1 MRKEK
6 ETNSTDY
13 ATDIRKARRKTGLKT
28 QEFFTPSELVE
39 KMCDKIPMEDWR
51 DPQKTFLEPCFGNGN
66 FLVAIIRRKIENGS
80 SWIQALETTYGV
92 ELMED
97 NVREAKDRIVKLI
110 SDEEGFN
117 EEKARQIMD
126 HNLVCSDFF
135 KWDFENWKPME

>member
-6 ETNSTDY
+6 ETSAADY

-39 KMCDKIPMEDWR
+39 KMCDKIPMEDWQ

-80 SWIQALETTYGV
+80 SWIQALQTTYGV

-97 NVREAKDRIVKLI
+97 NVKECKDRIVKLI

-117 EEKARQIMD
+117 EEKAREIMD